1 MRISRAPEHRGGAGS
16 PILLVLVLL
25 AIVVV
30 GGVVVFLLLGRD
42 SVATPSAANPAV
54 ETQPVSPIQPAN
66 LRDNNPVPPAPI
78 RQPAQ
83 LPVSA
88 QQETNPEPSASS
100 NPFEPPR
107 VDFGEVVAEGFVDLE
122 LLNDSVRTWYTLH
135 LDSST
140 RQTTFFFAFFDPATG
155 LTSRTVMVRDYSQAQ
170 LIDNAEVTI
179 FYPDYPERV
188 INFDRDDGTI
198 VSRQFYTTQP
208 YAPSIFSRD
217 MRISLIHHGLG
228 LNNASGDIQ
237 AEVQIDL
244 TGIVSDREG
253 IAMSQIDPPGVAR
266 ALDEL
271 QLIIDQIESRRRA
284 RS

>member
-1 MRISRAPEHRGGAGS
+1 MRISRAPEHRGGVGS
-16 PILLVLVLL
+16 PILLILVLL
-25 AIVVV
+25 AVVVV
-30 GGVVVFLLLGRD
+30 GAVVVFLLLGRN
-42 SVATPSAANPAV
+42 SAAVPPVANPAV
-54 ETQPVSPIQPAN
+54 DTQPVQPIQPVNRRENN
-66 LRDNNPVPPAPI
+66 LIPPAPV
-78 RQPAQ
+78 RQPVQ
-83 LPVSA
+83 IPVASPP
-88 QQETNPEPSASS
+88 ETNPEPSVSS
-100 NPFEPPR
+100 NPFEPPQ
-107 VDFGEVVAEGFVDLE
+107 VDFGEVVAEGYVDLE
-122 LLNDSVRTWYTLH
+122 LLNDNVRTWYTLH

-140 RQTTFFFAFFDPATG
+140 RQTTFFFAFFDPASG
-155 LTSRTVMVRDYSQAQ
+155 FTSRTVMVEDYSQAQ

-188 INFDRDDGTI
+188 LNFDRETGMI

-208 YAPSIFSRD
+208 YTPSIFSRD

-228 LNNASGDIQ
+228 LSNSDGDIL
-237 AEVQIDL
+237 AELQIDL

-253 IAMSQIDPPGVAR
+253 ISVAQNDVLGVEK